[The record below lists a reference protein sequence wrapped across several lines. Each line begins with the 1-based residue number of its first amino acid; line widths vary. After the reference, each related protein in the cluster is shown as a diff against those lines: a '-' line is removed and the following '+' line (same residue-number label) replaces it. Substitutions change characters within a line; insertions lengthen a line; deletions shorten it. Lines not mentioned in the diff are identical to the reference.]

1 MKAIFGSLGVRMTGL
16 ALSFYLNVH
25 FAARISQA
33 DLGDYYTLTQLLLLL
48 SVFYRYGL
56 DMVLIKY
63 GRVMRSTRL
72 LETLK
77 NLYRSATVTL
87 AVGTLLLAG
96 LIPVVKNYIAIEV
109 IFFAAIS
116 VMPFA
121 FSHLVAEY
129 LKARDSQN
137 KAAAIQSVIIPAT
150 TLLIFELFGFG
161 VYGAYLSGVIIAAV
175 AAAVWLF
182 ESVKRHGTVAKPTR
196 DTFEEISESRGIFFT
211 VAVLNVV
218 MATADTLCL
227 ALLTGSDEVGLYGV
241 ASRIALLSSI
251 VLVAVNGVMGPRFSE
266 YWVGGDVS
274 SLKSEFVKT
283 SLIMTAL
290 ALLILVLTAGFGQF
304 FLKIFFGSDYVESY
318 DTLLIL
324 TVGQLITLSTGPV
337 AYGLMMTKNSALHR
351 RSLYFA
357 VSSNLI
363 LNILFIPIYGASG
376 AAFATAMSLVL
387 KNGYSFFVFWN
398 FLRVEASAR
407 ELAN

>member
-182 ESVKRHGTVAKPTR
+182 ESVKR
-196 DTFEEISESRGIFFT
+196 
-211 VAVLNVV
+211 
-218 MATADTLCL
+218 
-227 ALLTGSDEVGLYGV
+227 
-241 ASRIALLSSI
+241 
-251 VLVAVNGVMGPRFSE
+251 
-266 YWVGGDVS
+266 
-274 SLKSEFVKT
+274 
-283 SLIMTAL
+283 
-290 ALLILVLTAGFGQF
+290 
-304 FLKIFFGSDYVESY
+304 
-318 DTLLIL
+318 
-324 TVGQLITLSTGPV
+324 QLD
-337 AYGLMMTKNSALHR
+337 
-351 RSLYFA
+351 
-357 VSSNLI
+357 
-363 LNILFIPIYGASG
+363 SG
-376 AAFATAMSLVL
+376 
-387 KNGYSFFVFWN
+387 
-398 FLRVEASAR
+398 
-407 ELAN
+407 

>member
-16 ALSFYLNVH
+16 ALSFYLNVY

-33 DLGDYYTLTQLLLLL
+33 ELGAYYTLTQLLLLL

-63 GRVMRSTRL
+63 GRVMSSARL
-72 LETLK
+72 LETLT

-87 AVGTLLLAG
+87 ATGTLLLAG
-96 LIPVVKNYIAIEV
+96 LVPVVESYIATEV
-109 IFFAAIS
+109 IIFASLS

-150 TLLIFELFGFG
+150 TLSIFEFSDLG
-161 VYGAYLSGVIIAAV
+161 VNGAYLSGVIIAAL
-175 AAAVWLF
+175 AAAIWLF
-182 ESVKRHGTVAKPTR
+182 ESAKRHGVVEKPTR
-196 DTFEEISESRGIFFT
+196 DTFEEISDSRGIFFT

-227 ALLTGSDEVGLYGV
+227 ALLAGSDEVGLYGV

-266 YWVGGDVS
+266 YWVAGDVS

-283 SLIMTAL
+283 SLMMTAL
-290 ALLILVLTAGFGQF
+290 AFLILVMTAGFGQL
-304 FLKIFFGSDYVESY
+304 FLKIFFGPVYVESY

-337 AYGLMMTKNSALHR
+337 AYGLMMTKKSSLHR

-363 LNILFIPIYGASG
+363 LNILLIPMYGAIG
-376 AAFATAMSLVL
+376 AAVATAMSLAL
-387 KNGYSFFVFWN
+387 KNGYSFFVFWS
-398 FLRVEASAR
+398 FLRLEASTR
-407 ELAN
+407 ELTN